1 MVRAILLC
9 FSVTLSISTN
19 VIRAQNSQWNENE
32 NYSNTWEIRSDTT
45 TLPQGNSLSECG
57 ELSCLSGDA
66 SSTRIPDMDQT
77 PEPSSFNQVLE
88 QPPPPHII
96 FILADDLGW
105 NDVGFHGSNQIPTPN
120 IDALAYG
127 GVLMQNYYVQ
137 PICTPSR
144 SSLMT
149 GKYPSHT
156 GMQHAVL
163 YGAEPRGLPLTEKI
177 LPEHLNDMG
186 YTSRMV
192 GKWHLG
198 SWKKE
203 YLPTSRGFKS
213 HVGYWT
219 GHHDYNDHT
228 AMETGMWGLDMRRGL
243 DVAYDLHGQ
252 STTDVITEESINIIK
267 SHPVED
273 PLFLYIAHA
282 AVHSGN
288 PYNPL
293 CTRDADAAIFTNIT
307 DYHRRRFAGML
318 NRLDWS
324 VGQVVNALKK
334 RGMLENSIIIF
345 STDNGGPAGGFNLN
359 AASNWPLRGVKNTP
373 WEGGNRGSA
382 FIWSPLI
389 HRRSRVQL
397 DMFHIVD
404 WLPTLLRA
412 ANASH
417 EIALEGIDGIDMWD
431 SLTKAEEGKRTE
443 ILHNIDDK
451 SKISSLR
458 VGDWK
463 LVQGTTYN
471 GEWDGWYGP
480 SGREGPEKYD
490 VKLVQGSPAAEALA
504 SIGQQLPAEMILT
517 LRKEVRLFCG
527 SPKSRTECQPHLSVC
542 LFNIKSD
549 PCEFNN
555 VAEQYP
561 RILSHL
567 TKRLEEYNRTAV
579 PAANLPVDPRGD
591 PKHYGYTWTN
601 WGDHIEGMVGAE
613 TTNQVLLS

>member
-1 MVRAILLC
+1 MTRALLS
-9 FSVTLSISTN
+9 FTLTLSIGTN
-19 VIRAQNSQWNENE
+19 ILRAQNVQWNENE
-32 NYSNTWEIRSDTT
+32 NGGSTWEIIRDTT
-45 TLPQGNSLSECG
+45 IPQGNSECA
-57 ELSCLSGDA
+57 ES
-66 SSTRIPDMDQT
+66 SSTEGASTEMPEVDQT
-77 PEPSSFNQVLE
+77 PKPSSFQ

-137 PICTPSR
+137 PVCTPSR

-163 YGAEPRGLPLTEKI
+163 YGAEPRGLPLTEKL
-177 LPEHLNDMG
+177 LPEHLNNMG

-203 YLPTSRGFKS
+203 YLPTNRGFKS
-213 HVGYWT
+213 HPWKQECGDWT
-219 GHHDYNDHT
+219 CV
-228 AMETGMWGLDMRRGL
+228 RGL

-252 STTDVITEESINIIK
+252 STTDVITEESLKIIK

-293 CTRDADAAIFTNIT
+293 CTRDADAAMFTNIT
-307 DYHRRRFAGML
+307 DYHRKRFAGIL
-318 NRLDWS
+318 HRLDWS
-324 VGQVVNALKK
+324 VGQVVSALQK
-334 RGMLENSIIIF
+334 RGMLENSIIVF
-345 STDNGGPAGGFNLN
+345 STDNGGPASGFNLN

-373 WEGGNRGSA
+373 WEGGNRGAA
-382 FIWSPLI
+382 FVWSPLI
-389 HRRSRVQL
+389 QKRSRVQH

-417 EIALEGIDGIDMWD
+417 EVGLEGIDGIDMW
-431 SLTKAEEGKRTE
+431 STLSKAEEGKRLE
-443 ILHNIDDK
+443 ILHNIDDI

-463 LVQGTTYN
+463 LIQGTTYN

-480 SGREGPEKYD
+480 SGRDGPEKYD
-490 VKLVQGSPAAEALA
+490 VKLVQASQAAEALA
-504 SIGQQLPAEMILT
+504 SIGQQLPADTILT

-527 SPKSRTECQPHLSVC
+527 SPKSRTDCHPHLSTC
-542 LFNIKSD
+542 LFNIKAD
-549 PCEFNN
+549 PCEFDN

-567 TKRLEEYNRTAV
+567 MKRLEEYNRTAV

-591 PKHYGYTWTN
+591 PKHFGYTWTN
-601 WGDHIEGMVGAE
+601 WGDHIEGMRVE
-613 TTNQVLLS
+613 TTDPIPSS